1 MNNKVMVRKLLV
13 EFNMDNQ
20 PVPLKAKERNNVL
33 KQGVLQFYLVLKHTG
48 FNIQVYSLSPQ
59 SFPSNIHN

>member
-33 KQGVLQFYLVLKHTG
+33 KQGVLQFYLVLKYTG
-48 FNIQVYSLSPQ
+48 KFFVTPIIS
-59 SFPSNIHN
+59 IKHA

>member
-1 MNNKVMVRKLLV
+1 MKMNNKVMVRKLLV

-33 KQGVLQFYLVLKHTG
+33 KQGVLQFYLVLKYTG
-48 FNIQVYSLSPQ
+48 KFFVTPIIS
-59 SFPSNIHN
+59 IKHA

>member
-48 FNIQVYSLSPQ
+48 IFFVTPII
-59 SFPSNIHN
+59 SFKHT

>member
-1 MNNKVMVRKLLV
+1 MKINNKVVVRKLLV

-33 KQGVLQFYLVLKHTG
+33 KQGVLQFYMVLKYTGIFFVTPIISIKHT
-48 FNIQVYSLSPQ
+48 
-59 SFPSNIHN
+59 

>member
-1 MNNKVMVRKLLV
+1 MKMNNKAMVRKLLV

-33 KQGVLQFYLVLKHTG
+33 KQGVLQFYLVLKYTGKFFVTPIISIKHT
-48 FNIQVYSLSPQ
+48 
-59 SFPSNIHN
+59 